1 MTGTIG
7 STAVISNFS
16 LALLKDSGLV
26 PNYDNYD
33 IVAMIQFK
41 NYQIHDVS
49 QLFYS
54 ISLSYIVWNE
64 AIKLTKLFILPVGM
78 K

>member
-33 IVAMIQFK
+33 IVAMIQ
-41 NYQIHDVS
+41 
-49 QLFYS
+49 L
-54 ISLSYIVWNE
+54 L
-64 AIKLTKLFILPVGM
+64 
-78 K
+78 

>member
-7 STAVISNFS
+7 TTAVISNFS

-33 IVAMIQFK
+33 IVAMIQ
-41 NYQIHDVS
+41 
-49 QLFYS
+49 LLWYS
-54 ISLSYIVWNE
+54 LKITRY
-64 AIKLTKLFILPVGM
+64 KM
-78 K
+78 